1 MRAHHLLLSAALTLC
16 GSAAFAQSN
25 YNVVVEPVSQSI
37 EAIINAPIEYDDN
50 GVVRA
55 QHFNADDLTDE
66 EYRALLEEADRIRA
80 YRDSNGYNFEDQY
93 VYPETVSSS
102 STGAVTSPSY
112 QIELFAPETNTQTS
126 TSAKM
131 HTVSKGDTLYNIS
144 KRYATSVA
152 SIQSENGLS
161 GTTRRVYYASRR

>member
-102 STGAVTSPSY
+102 STVAVT
-112 QIELFAPETNTQTS
+112 
-126 TSAKM
+126 
-131 HTVSKGDTLYNIS
+131 
-144 KRYATSVA
+144 
-152 SIQSENGLS
+152 
-161 GTTRRVYYASRR
+161 